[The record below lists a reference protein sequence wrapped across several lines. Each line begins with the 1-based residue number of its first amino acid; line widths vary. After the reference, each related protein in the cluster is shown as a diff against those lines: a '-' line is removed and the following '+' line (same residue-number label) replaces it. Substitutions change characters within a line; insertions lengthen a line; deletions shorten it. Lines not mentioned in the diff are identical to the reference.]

1 MDRKGSKVRMLTDA
15 LRMLGEVWTVRQAAL
30 DGAYSS
36 RPQVPIAQP
45 AVAVPADPLLPAPRT
60 TAGF

>member
-1 MDRKGSKVRMLTDA
+1 MLTDA
-15 LRMLGEVWTVRQAAL
+15 LRMLDEVWTVRQAAL
-30 DGAYSS
+30 DGADSS

-45 AVAVPADPLLPAPRT
+45 AAAVLADPWLAAPPT